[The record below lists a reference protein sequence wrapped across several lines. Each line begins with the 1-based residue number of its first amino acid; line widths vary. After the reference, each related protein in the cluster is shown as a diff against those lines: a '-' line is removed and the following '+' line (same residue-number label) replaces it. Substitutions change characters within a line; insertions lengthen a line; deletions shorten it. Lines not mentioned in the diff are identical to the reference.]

1 MKNKARHSADS
12 KRYFMIIVAN
22 TINKRKEEKRK
33 IKKLQRERERERER
47 ERMTNKMDK
56 QTGN

>member
-47 ERMTNKMDK
+47 MTNKMDK

>member
-1 MKNKARHSADS
+1 MMIAARETRSIKK
-12 KRYFMIIVAN
+12 KR
-22 TINKRKEEKRK
+22 KRK
-33 IKKLQRERERERER
+33 IKKYRG